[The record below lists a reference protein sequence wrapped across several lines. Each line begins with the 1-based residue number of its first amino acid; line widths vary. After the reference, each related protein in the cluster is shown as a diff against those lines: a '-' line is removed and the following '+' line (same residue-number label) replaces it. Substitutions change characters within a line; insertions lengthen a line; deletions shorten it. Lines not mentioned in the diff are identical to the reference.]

1 MDRLDYIIKKALFG
15 VITLF
20 AVIVFNF
27 FLFRILPGDPVSML
41 MHPRMRPET
50 KERIIT
56 NFGLDK
62 PVWINLE
69 EALESGKPL
78 RIFDSQF
85 VHYLNQLSSGDFG
98 ESFKYRKPVSELMAD
113 RIWPTIL
120 LILAGQVTG
129 IVFGV
134 ILGLLAA
141 WKKGTSIDITSMIVG
156 MAIWALPAFWLG
168 IVLMVLGQGRF
179 PAGGFVTAGVEYTSR
194 FEEWKDIALH
204 LMLPALTMALLLF
217 GSYMLVVRNST
228 LEVLSDDYIATA
240 KAKGLS
246 DIKIIIRH
254 ALKNASLPLVTIIAL
269 DLGYALGGMVQI
281 EAIFSWPGIGQ
292 LMYDGIATRDYPV
305 LQGVFLLL
313 AFGVITANILADFSY
328 AILDPRVKS

>member
-1 MDRLDYIIKKALFG
+1 MNRLDYTIKKVIFG

-27 FLFRILPGDPVSML
+27 YLFRILPGDPVSML
-41 MHPRMRPET
+41 TNPRMKPDTR
-50 KERIIT
+50 ERIYT
-56 NFGLDK
+56 KFGLDK
-62 PVWINLE
+62 PVWFNF
-69 EALESGKPL
+69 ESSQKTGKPL
-78 RIFDSQF
+78 AVLDSQF
-85 VHYLNQLSSGDFG
+85 FHYLQNLMQGDFG
-98 ESFKYRKPVSELMAD
+98 ESFKYRRPVSELMAD

-120 LILAGQVTG
+120 LIFTGQITG
-129 IVFGV
+129 IVFGT
-134 ILGLLAA
+134 ILGLGAA
-141 WKKGTSIDITSMIVG
+141 WKKGTPIDITTMIIG

-179 PAGGFVTAGVEYTSR
+179 PAGGYVTAGVDFTSR

-204 LMLPALTMALLLF
+204 LTLPAITMALLLF

-228 LEVLSDDYIATA
+228 LEVLSDDYILTA

-313 AFGVITANILADFSY
+313 AFGVIAANILADLSY
-328 AILDPRVKS
+328 AILDPRIKS